1 MHVCMYVYIKIS
13 TPIMGKKRATIDQ
26 LVSEVPENL
35 LEKFWEKNLKNY
47 KTDLEEQNL
56 EKIQSKNS

>member
-1 MHVCMYVYIKIS
+1 
-13 TPIMGKKRATIDQ
+13 MGKKRATIDQ